1 LLSVYQL
8 HADIP
13 ILWVKIF
20 PMLFLKKLPPFPK
33 INLLRLSQLFF
44 GLAIFSLPLK
54 IRSLVFF
61 GESYA
66 TGFFNEYL
74 AFFIHAS
81 EIFLLLAFLTL
92 GGVFIFEKKIEL
104 EIPPPKFLLPFL
116 ILLGASIAVV
126 PFSES
131 PILALLHFWRLLEF
145 SLAAFF
151 IVAKIFDFYAVL
163 RILAV
168 AIFLQA
174 ALACAQFFAG
184 GELGFHVFGESFFT
198 VDTFNIAK
206 TVLPSGEVLVRGMG
220 TLPHANILG
229 GLAAVTLLLFATFPR
244 KNILAYFA
252 SGVILAGMFFSF
264 SRAALLAFFAGL
276 TILLVFQFRRRII
289 SAAAATVI
297 FGILLI
303 GFGSSFFTHLQ
314 SNSPGFSRLAQIG
327 QAGQIASE
335 NISGVGWGNYTV
347 TLAQNF
353 PKLEF
358 YQLQP
363 VHNFFALKIVEESI
377 LVALAWLGIFGM
389 LGWWSFRQK
398 KFEALAVLT
407 AIFLLAN
414 LDHYFA
420 TNFTAEAVL
429 WLAFAFVVLEI
440 SEGKP
445 EFKKSV
451 LEEAD

>member
-1 LLSVYQL
+1 
-8 HADIP
+8 
-13 ILWVKIF
+13 
-20 PMLFLKKLPPFPK
+20 MLFIKKLPPVPR

-61 GESYA
+61 GESYV

-74 AFFIHAS
+74 AFFVHAS

-92 GGVFIFEKKIEL
+92 GGAFIFEKKVEL
-104 EIPPPKFLLPFL
+104 EVPPPKFFLPFL

-151 IVAKIFDFYAVL
+151 IVAKIFDFYTVL
-163 RILAV
+163 RIFAV
-168 AIFLQA
+168 AIFFQA

-220 TLPHANILG
+220 TLPHANIFA
-229 GLAAVTLLLFATFPR
+229 GLAAATLLLLATFPR

-252 SGVILAGMFFSF
+252 SGVIFAGMFFSF
-264 SRAALLAFFAGL
+264 SRAALLAFFVGL
-276 TILLVFQFRRRII
+276 VILLVFQFRRRII
-289 SAAAATVI
+289 STLAATVI
-297 FGILLI
+297 FGILLL
-303 GFGSSFFTHLQ
+303 GFGSSFFVHLQ
-314 SNSPGFSRLAQIG
+314 SDSAGLSRFAQISQALEISRENILGVGRGGYTVALAQK
-327 QAGQIASE
+327 
-335 NISGVGWGNYTV
+335 
-347 TLAQNF
+347 F
-353 PKLEF
+353 PNLEF

-363 VHNFFALKIVEESI
+363 VHNFFVLKIVEESI
-377 LVALAWLGIFGM
+377 LVALAWLVIFVM

-429 WLAFAFVVLEI
+429 WLVLAFVVRELN
-440 SEGKP
+440 EGKP
-445 EFKKSV
+445 SFEKSV
-451 LEEAD
+451 MSRNF